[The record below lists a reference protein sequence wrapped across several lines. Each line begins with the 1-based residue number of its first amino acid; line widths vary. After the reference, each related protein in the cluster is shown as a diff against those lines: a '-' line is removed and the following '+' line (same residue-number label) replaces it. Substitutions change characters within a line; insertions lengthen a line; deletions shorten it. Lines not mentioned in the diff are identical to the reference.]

1 MTKSQVSAE
10 AEPRRRA
17 SVKCVIINSS
27 GPRVGPVGFP
37 SSCSSDYCYQL
48 NWSGQSEVYWAVID
62 IFLST
67 LCFILCTYTKIS
79 ILTSSMAQLAARL
92 DLSVRCRVW
101 FSAQARLEFGSG
113 FDCWEASIVAVYY
126 SISKDAVAKGTA
138 WFFSC
143 DVMLCS
149 NR

>member
-27 GPRVGPVGFP
+27 GPRVGPVGFA
-37 SSCSSDYCYQL
+37 SSCSSDYCYKL
-48 NWSGQSEVYWAVID
+48 NWSGQSEVYIRAVID

-92 DLSVRCRVW
+92 DLSVRSRVR

-126 SISKDAVAKGTA
+126 SISKDAVVIDTT
-138 WFFSC
+138 FRC
-143 DVMLCS
+143 DVV
-149 NR
+149 